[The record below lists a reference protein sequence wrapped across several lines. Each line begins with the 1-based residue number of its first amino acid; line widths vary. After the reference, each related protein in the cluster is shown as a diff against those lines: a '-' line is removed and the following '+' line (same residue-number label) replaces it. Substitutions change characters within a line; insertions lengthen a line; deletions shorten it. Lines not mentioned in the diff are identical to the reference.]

1 MKNEKNQSSVSPET
15 AAPAERDDLYE
26 HFRLEVPAGQSPV
39 RIDRYVTDKL
49 ENVSRNKVQNAIKAG
64 NMVVNDRPVK
74 ANYKVR
80 PGDVIRLLLPYA
92 PYRELLKPEKMD
104 LDIVYE
110 DDDVIVVNKPAG
122 MVVHPAH
129 GHYSGTLING
139 ILGHV
144 ESLPGGSSEERP
156 GLVHRIDK
164 DTTGLLV
171 VAKNELA
178 MNKLAKQ
185 FADKSTERKYIALVW
200 GDLPEDEGTITGH
213 IGRHPKE
220 RIKMHVFSD
229 GSQGKPSVTHYKVLE
244 RFGYVTLVEVQLE
257 TGRTHQI
264 RVHFAHKGHP
274 LFGDP
279 VYGGERIVKGSETM
293 GKYRQFVENS
303 FKILPRQALHA
314 KTLGFTHPSTG
325 RFMRFD
331 SELPEDMQ
339 QVIERWRRYTSQRK
353 EDI

>member
-1 MKNEKNQSSVSPET
+1 MSD
-15 AAPAERDDLYE
+15 AARKPGDDSQPRSHERDELYE
-26 HFRLEVPAGQSPV
+26 HFRLEVPAGQSPE
-39 RIDRYVTDKL
+39 RIDRYVTAKL

-64 NMVVNDRPVK
+64 NMVVNDRTVK

-104 LDIVYE
+104 LDIVFE
-110 DDDVIVVNKPAG
+110 DPHVIVVNKPAG

-144 ESLPGGSSEERP
+144 EQLPAGSGDERP

-171 VAKNELA
+171 VAKNEQA
-178 MNKLAKQ
+178 MYKLAKQ
-185 FADKSTERKYIALVW
+185 FAEKSTERRYIALVW
-200 GDLPEDEGTITGH
+200 GELPDDSGTITGH

-220 RIKMHVFSD
+220 RIKMHVFPD
-229 GSQGKPSVTHYKVLE
+229 GSQGKPSVTHYRVLE
-244 RFGYVTLVEVQLE
+244 RFGYVTLVEVKLE

-264 RVHFAHKGHP
+264 RVHFAHSGHP

-279 VYGGERIVKGSETM
+279 VYGGNRIVKGLAS

-314 KTLGFTHPSTG
+314 KTLGFRHPATSE
-325 RFMRFD
+325 FMRFD
-331 SELPEDMQ
+331 SELPDDMQ
-339 QVIERWRRYTSQRK
+339 QVIERWRRYIAGRK
-353 EDI
+353 ET